1 MKTSFPIQF
10 LSIENNMK
18 NGENGVFWWKK
29 KNEPNISIDRGNRIS
44 RSFETIVKN
53 FNKSKELHSGK
64 TIVAQFM

>member
-18 NGENGVFWWKK
+18 NGENGNFWWM

-44 RSFETIVKN
+44 QSFETIVKSVNKHQKN
-53 FNKSKELHSGK
+53 FSPERLL
-64 TIVAQFM
+64 